1 MKKRLT
7 VLLTTMLM
15 LCSCVCP
22 LFAFAVDTDA
32 PEFDIENGVLV
43 RYNGADSDVE
53 IPDGVTAIGEYAF
66 YDKKVQRV
74 SLPDSVT
81 KIGDSA
87 FSRSTLTGINFPEG
101 LQSIGNGA
109 FQNTWITEANIPY
122 GVTEI
127 PSAVFFNS
135 RLTKVTIP
143 DTVTQIGESAFG
155 NTPLQNVD
163 IPDSVT
169 YAASSSFSGTPFLRS
184 LIETNGGWLILS
196 NGLLVVYAGDDINV
210 VIPDS
215 VKRIGT
221 KSFTLRSRMQS
232 LTIPDTVKSI
242 EEPIFINCKPKIIY
256 STNPIAKKLNITCS
270 PAPEI
275 PPTAGNRALDLDEDT
290 WQFAN
295 IKDVFGDTYLLSDA
309 ARSQLTEQIE
319 EKYQTFDEAWN
330 GSCHGLVITA
340 LLIKYGLL
348 SPADLQEGAATTKD
362 ISPESD
368 VQSVINYYQFLQ
380 FSKLSLDIDSHSG
393 IIDVDYFEHIISLGW
408 QAEEKGK
415 PFLLSFET
423 ADGGHACAGCGIESG
438 AWEWDGKNYDR
449 RIILWD
455 PNFPTEYRDDV
466 CFYYREV
473 DYDYCIPFYGVKY
486 SLGENDNVGEIS
498 AASDEISELGEPPYP
513 FEKPSFVKGDVNAD
527 GILDIADVVLLQK
540 WLLAVPDTHLS
551 QWRAADLCNDERLDV
566 FDLCL
571 MKRELLYR

>member
-22 LFAFAVDTDA
+22 LFVFAVDTDA

-87 FSRSTLTGINFPEG
+87 FSRSTLTDINFPEG

-242 EEPIFINCKPKIIY
+242 DEPIFINCKPKIIY

-348 SPADLQEGAATTKD
+348 SPVDLQEGAATTKD

-540 WLLAVPDTHLS
+540 WLLAVPDTHLP

>member
-22 LFAFAVDTDA
+22 LFVFAVDTDA

-87 FSRSTLTGINFPEG
+87 FSRSTLTDINFPEG

-163 IPDSVT
+163 IPDSLT

-295 IKDVFGDTYLLSDA
+295 IKDIFGDTYLLSDA

-513 FEKPSFVKGDVNAD
+513 FEKPSFVKGDVNDD
-527 GILDIADVVLLQK
+527 GFFDIADVVLLQK
-540 WLLAVPDTHLS
+540 WLLCVPDTHLP

>member
-1 MKKRLT
+1 M
-7 VLLTTMLM
+7 
-15 LCSCVCP
+15 
-22 LFAFAVDTDA
+22 TD
-32 PEFDIENGVLV
+32 
-43 RYNGADSDVE
+43 
-53 IPDGVTAIGEYAF
+53 
-66 YDKKVQRV
+66 
-74 SLPDSVT
+74 
-81 KIGDSA
+81 
-87 FSRSTLTGINFPEG
+87 INFPEG

-163 IPDSVT
+163 IPDSLT

-221 KSFTLRSRMQS
+221 KSFALRSRMQS

-295 IKDVFGDTYLLSDA
+295 IKDIFGDTYLLSDA

>member
-22 LFAFAVDTDA
+22 LFVFAVDTDA

-87 FSRSTLTGINFPEG
+87 FSRSTLTDINFHEG

-109 FQNTWITEANIPY
+109 FQNMWITEANIPY

-540 WLLAVPDTHLS
+540 WLLAVPDTHLP

>member
-22 LFAFAVDTDA
+22 LFVFAVDTDA

-87 FSRSTLTGINFPEG
+87 FSRSTLTDINFPEG

-348 SPADLQEGAATTKD
+348 SPADLQEGAAKTKD

-498 AASDEISELGEPPYP
+498 AASDEISELGEPIYP
-513 FEKPSFVKGDVNAD
+513 FEKPSFIKGDVNAD
-527 GILDIADVVLLQK
+527 GLFDIADVVLLQK
-540 WLLAVPDTHLS
+540 WLLAVPDAHLA
-551 QWRAADLCNDERLDV
+551 QWRAANFCNDERLDV

>member
-22 LFAFAVDTDA
+22 LFVFAVDTDA

-87 FSRSTLTGINFPEG
+87 FSRSTLTDINFPEG

-109 FQNTWITEANIPY
+109 FQNTWITEADIPY

-348 SPADLQEGAATTKD
+348 SPVDLQEGAATTKD

-540 WLLAVPDTHLS
+540 WLLAVPDTHLP

>member
-22 LFAFAVDTDA
+22 LFVFAVDTDA

-87 FSRSTLTGINFPEG
+87 FSRSTLTDINFPEG

-196 NGLLVVYAGDDINV
+196 NGSLVVYAGDDINV

-290 WQFAN
+290 WKFAN

-348 SPADLQEGAATTKD
+348 SPVDLQEGAATTKD

-540 WLLAVPDTHLS
+540 WLLAVPDTHLP

>member
-22 LFAFAVDTDA
+22 LFVFAVDTDA

-87 FSRSTLTGINFPEG
+87 FSRSTLTDINFPEG

-438 AWEWDGKNYDR
+438 AWKWDGKNYDR

-540 WLLAVPDTHLS
+540 WLLAVPDTHLP

>member
-22 LFAFAVDTDA
+22 LFVFAVDTDA

-87 FSRSTLTGINFPEG
+87 FSRSTLTDINFPEG

-196 NGLLVVYAGDDINV
+196 NGLLVVYAGDDINA

-242 EEPIFINCKPKIIY
+242 EEPVFINCKPKIIY

-540 WLLAVPDTHLS
+540 WLLAVPDTHLP

>member
-22 LFAFAVDTDA
+22 LFVFAVDTDA

-87 FSRSTLTGINFPEG
+87 FSRSTLTGINFPER

-498 AASDEISELGEPPYP
+498 AASDEISELGEPSYP

-540 WLLAVPDTHLS
+540 WLLAVPDTHLP

>member
-22 LFAFAVDTDA
+22 LFVFAVDTDA

-87 FSRSTLTGINFPEG
+87 FSRSTLTDINFPEG

-540 WLLAVPDTHLS
+540 WLLAVPDTHLP

>member
-22 LFAFAVDTDA
+22 LFVFAVDTDA

-87 FSRSTLTGINFPEG
+87 FSRSTLTDINFPEG

-184 LIETNGGWLILS
+184 LIETNGGWLLLS

-242 EEPIFINCKPKIIY
+242 DEPIFINCKPKIIY

-319 EKYQTFDEAWN
+319 EKYQTFDEAWS

-540 WLLAVPDTHLS
+540 WLLAVPDTHLP

>member
-7 VLLTTMLM
+7 VLLTAMLI

-22 LFAFAVDTDA
+22 LFVFAVDTDA

-66 YDKKVQRV
+66 YDKPIQCV
-74 SLPDSVT
+74 SLPDSVIE
-81 KIGDSA
+81 IGNSA
-87 FSRSTLTGINFPEG
+87 FSRSTLTEINLPEG
-101 LQSIGNGA
+101 LRSIGDNA
-109 FQNTWITEANIPY
+109 FQNTWITEMDIPY

-127 PSAVFFNS
+127 SNSLFANS
-135 RLTKVTIP
+135 RLVKVTIP
-143 DTVTQIGESAFG
+143 DSVTTIGESAFI
-155 NTPLQNVD
+155 NTPLQDVD

-169 YAASSSFSGTPFLRS
+169 YASGTSFSGTPYLRS
-184 LIETNGGWLILS
+184 LVQQNGGWLVLS
-196 NGLLVVYAGDDINV
+196 NGLLVSYAGDDVNA
-210 VIPDS
+210 VIPDN
-215 VKRIGT
+215 VKQIGT
-221 KSFTLRSRMQS
+221 KSFILRNRMQS
-232 LTIPDTVKSI
+232 LTIPDKIQSI
-242 EEPIFINCKPKIIY
+242 QEPVFINCKPKIIY
-256 STNPIAKKLNITCS
+256 SSNPIAKKLNITCS

-340 LLIKYGLL
+340 LLKKYGLL

-438 AWEWDGKNYDR
+438 EWEWNGKYYDR

-455 PNFPTEYRDDV
+455 PNFPTEYREDV

-540 WLLAVPDTHLS
+540 WLLAVPDTHLP

>member
-22 LFAFAVDTDA
+22 LFVFAVDTDA

-87 FSRSTLTGINFPEG
+87 FSRSTLTDINFPEG

-242 EEPIFINCKPKIIY
+242 EEPIFINCKPKKIY

-540 WLLAVPDTHLS
+540 WLLAVPDTHLP

>member
-22 LFAFAVDTDA
+22 LFVFAVDTDA

-87 FSRSTLTGINFPEG
+87 FSRSTLTDINFPEG

-163 IPDSVT
+163 IPDSLT

-408 QAEEKGK
+408 QAEEKRK

-498 AASDEISELGEPPYP
+498 AASDELSELGEPPYP

>member
-22 LFAFAVDTDA
+22 LFVFAVDTDA

-455 PNFPTEYRDDV
+455 PNFPTEYRGDV

-540 WLLAVPDTHLS
+540 WLLAVPDTHLP
-551 QWRAADLCNDERLDV
+551 QWRAADLCNDERLNV

>member
-22 LFAFAVDTDA
+22 LFVFAVDTDA

-87 FSRSTLTGINFPEG
+87 FSRSTLTDINFPEG

-163 IPDSVT
+163 IPDSLT

-348 SPADLQEGAATTKD
+348 SPADLQEGAATTKG

-540 WLLAVPDTHLS
+540 WLLAVPDTHLP

>member
-22 LFAFAVDTDA
+22 LFVFAVDTDA

-256 STNPIAKKLNITCS
+256 STNPIAKKLKITCS

-438 AWEWDGKNYDR
+438 EWEWNGKYYDR

-455 PNFPTEYRDDV
+455 PNFPTEYREDV

-540 WLLAVPDTHLS
+540 WLLAVPDTHLP

>member
-22 LFAFAVDTDA
+22 LFVFAVDTDA
-32 PEFDIENGVLV
+32 TEFDIENGVLV

-87 FSRSTLTGINFPEG
+87 FSRSTLTDINFPEG

-498 AASDEISELGEPPYP
+498 AASDEISELGEPSYP
-513 FEKPSFVKGDVNAD
+513 FVKPSFVKGDVNAD

>member
-22 LFAFAVDTDA
+22 LFVFAVDTDA
-32 PEFDIENGVLV
+32 PEFDIENGVLI

-87 FSRSTLTGINFPEG
+87 FSRSTLTDINFPEG

-122 GVTEI
+122 GVAEI

-232 LTIPDTVKSI
+232 LTIPNTVKSI

-498 AASDEISELGEPPYP
+498 AASDEISELGEPIYP
-513 FEKPSFVKGDVNAD
+513 FEKPSFIKGDVNAD
-527 GILDIADVVLLQK
+527 GLFDIADVVLLQK
-540 WLLAVPDTHLS
+540 WLLAVPDTHLP

>member
-22 LFAFAVDTDA
+22 LFVFAVDTDA

-66 YDKKVQRV
+66 YDKKVHRV

-87 FSRSTLTGINFPEG
+87 FSRSTLTDINFPEG

-196 NGLLVVYAGDDINV
+196 NGSLVVYAGDDINV

-221 KSFTLRSRMQS
+221 KSFSLRSRMQS

-242 EEPIFINCKPKIIY
+242 EEPVFINCKPKIIY

-540 WLLAVPDTHLS
+540 WLLAVPDTHLP

>member
-22 LFAFAVDTDA
+22 LFVFAVDTDA

-87 FSRSTLTGINFPEG
+87 FSRSTLTDINFPEG

-143 DTVTQIGESAFG
+143 DTVTQIGESTFG

>member
-22 LFAFAVDTDA
+22 LFVFAVDTDA

-348 SPADLQEGAATTKD
+348 SPVDLQEGAATTKD

-540 WLLAVPDTHLS
+540 WLLAVPDTHLP

>member
-22 LFAFAVDTDA
+22 LFVFAVDTDA

-87 FSRSTLTGINFPEG
+87 FSRSTLTDINFPEG

-163 IPDSVT
+163 IPDSLT

-309 ARSQLTEQIE
+309 AHSQLTEQIE

-408 QAEEKGK
+408 QAEEKRK

-498 AASDEISELGEPPYP
+498 AASDELSELGEPPYP

>member
-408 QAEEKGK
+408 QAEENGK

-498 AASDEISELGEPPYP
+498 AASDEISELGEPSYP

>member
-22 LFAFAVDTDA
+22 LFVFAVDTDA

-87 FSRSTLTGINFPEG
+87 FSRSTLTDINFPEG

-348 SPADLQEGAATTKD
+348 SPVDLQEGAATTKD

-540 WLLAVPDTHLS
+540 WLLAVPDTHLP

>member
-22 LFAFAVDTDA
+22 LFVFAVDTDA

-87 FSRSTLTGINFPEG
+87 FSRSTLTDINFPEG

-163 IPDSVT
+163 IPNSVT

-540 WLLAVPDTHLS
+540 WLLAVPDTHLP

>member
-22 LFAFAVDTDA
+22 LFVFAVDTDA

-275 PPTAGNRALDLDEDT
+275 PPTARNRALDLDEDT

-540 WLLAVPDTHLS
+540 WLLAVPDTHLP

>member
-22 LFAFAVDTDA
+22 LFVFAVDTDA

-87 FSRSTLTGINFPEG
+87 FSRSTLTDINFPEG

-540 WLLAVPDTHLS
+540 WLLAVPDTHLP
-551 QWRAADLCNDERLDV
+551 QWRAADLCNDERLNV

>member
-22 LFAFAVDTDA
+22 LFVFAVDTDA

-87 FSRSTLTGINFPEG
+87 FSRSTLTDINFPEG

-256 STNPIAKKLNITCS
+256 SINPIAKKLNITCS

-540 WLLAVPDTHLS
+540 WLLAVPDTHLP

>member
-275 PPTAGNRALDLDEDT
+275 PPTAGNRALNLDEDT

-540 WLLAVPDTHLS
+540 WLLAVPDTHLP

>member
-7 VLLTTMLM
+7 FLLTTMLM

-22 LFAFAVDTDA
+22 LFVFAVDTDA

-74 SLPDSVT
+74 SIPDSVT

-87 FSRSTLTGINFPEG
+87 FSRSTLTDINFPEG

-184 LIETNGGWLILS
+184 LIEINGGWLILS

-348 SPADLQEGAATTKD
+348 SPAGLQEGAATTKD

-540 WLLAVPDTHLS
+540 WLLAVPDTHLP

>member
-22 LFAFAVDTDA
+22 LFVFAVDTDA

-87 FSRSTLTGINFPEG
+87 FSRSTLTDINFPEG

-275 PPTAGNRALDLDEDT
+275 PPTAGNRALNLDEDT

-455 PNFPTEYRDDV
+455 PNFPTEYRGDV

-540 WLLAVPDTHLS
+540 WLLAVPDTHLP
-551 QWRAADLCNDERLDV
+551 QWRAADLCNDERLNV

>member
-22 LFAFAVDTDA
+22 LFVFAVDTDA

-87 FSRSTLTGINFPEG
+87 FSRSTLTDINFPEG

-295 IKDVFGDTYLLSDA
+295 IKDIFGDTYLLSDA

-513 FEKPSFVKGDVNAD
+513 FEKPSFVKGDVNDD
-527 GILDIADVVLLQK
+527 GFFDIADVVLLQK
-540 WLLAVPDTHLS
+540 WLLCVPDTHLP

>member
-22 LFAFAVDTDA
+22 LFVFAVDTDA

-87 FSRSTLTGINFPEG
+87 FSRSTLTDINFPEG

-155 NTPLQNVD
+155 NTPLQNVE

-169 YAASSSFSGTPFLRS
+169 YAASSSFSGTSFLRS

-270 PAPEI
+270 SAPEI

-348 SPADLQEGAATTKD
+348 SPVDLQEGAATTKD

-540 WLLAVPDTHLS
+540 WLLAVPDTHLP